1 MKRIQEH
8 LSRNIKK
15 RRGLRGYTQAQL
27 AEKVNCACNYI
38 SLIEQGK
45 KFPSPAMLEK
55 IAAALGV
62 ESYELFHGP
71 EDGSLVLDDVRDTL
85 IEEIEASIYEVFSRY
100 V

>member
-1 MKRIQEH
+1 MRKIQEH

-15 RRGLRGYTQAQL
+15 RRTTLGCTQADL
-27 AEKVNCACNYI
+27 AERVNCASNYI

-45 KFPSPAMLEK
+45 KFPSPAMLERL
-55 IAAALGV
+55 AEALAV

-71 EDGSLVLDDVRDTL
+71 ETDAYALDD
-85 IEEIEASIYEVFSRY
+85 IKEELLSGLETSILDVFSRY

>member
-1 MKRIQEH
+1 MSKIQEH

-15 RRGLRGYTQAQL
+15 RRKALGLTQAEL
-27 AEKVNCACNYI
+27 AERVDCACNYL

-45 KFPSPAMLEK
+45 KFPSPAMMER
-55 IAAALGV
+55 IADALTM

-71 EDGSLVLDDVRDTL
+71 ETGANALGDVKDEL
-85 IEEIEASIYEVFSRY
+85 LSGLESMVQEVFARY